1 MNGERARSTIV
12 AVATPPGKGAIA
24 IVRASGP
31 AVDTIRRVMIA
42 GAAGLRPRTAT
53 YVTVRDDT
61 GRPLDRALALYF
73 PAAQSYTGEEML
85 ELHLHGS
92 PIVARDVT
100 LAMMA
105 CGARLAGPGE
115 FTQRAFLNGKIAL
128 REAVAIADL
137 IDAQTSAAARAAL
150 ANFDSALARE
160 AGTMREAIAEI
171 VTHLEASIDFPD
183 EVPEPQRAPLL
194 QRLEP
199 IRARLGQLRSD
210 GEFGRLLRE
219 GLAVAIVGPPNAGKS
234 SLLNALL
241 GTERAIVSEIP
252 GTTRDTIEESIAI
265 DGVPVRLVDTAG
277 IRAHAGRIEAEGM
290 TRSIAALDAA
300 ALAIVVLDGSVE
312 LGASG
317 RDLLDRTARRPRVV
331 LVNKA
336 DLGLSPATLAAVPD
350 AIAGSVRDAATI
362 ETVRTSIASAG
373 WAAQPADLAQPQF
386 SALHELE
393 AISDAIAAID
403 HARDALQRGDPMD
416 FAAGELQ
423 SAFSALGHVSERA
436 AAEEIVTRIFARFC
450 IGK

>member
-1 MNGERARSTIV
+1 VNGERAQSTIV
-12 AVATPPGKGAIA
+12 ALATAPGKGAIA

-42 GAAGLRPRTAT
+42 GAAQLRPRIAT
-53 YVTVRDDT
+53 YVTVCDDT
-61 GRPLDRALALYF
+61 GRALDRALALYF
-73 PAAQSYTGEEML
+73 PAPQSYTGEEML
-85 ELHLHGS
+85 ELQLHGS
-92 PIVARDVT
+92 PVVTRDVV
-100 LAMMA
+100 LAMLA

-115 FTQRAFLNGKIAL
+115 FTQRAFLNGKIGL
-128 REAVAIADL
+128 REAAAIADL
-137 IDAQTSAAARAAL
+137 VDAQTSAAARAAL
-150 ANFDSALARE
+150 ANFGSALSRE
-160 AGTMREAIAEI
+160 VVAMREAIAGF

-183 EVPEPQRAPLL
+183 EVPEPQRASLL

-199 IRARLGQLRSD
+199 IRARLGQLRRD

-241 GTERAIVSEIP
+241 GTERAIVSEVP

-290 TRSIAALDAA
+290 TRSIAALEAA
-300 ALAIVVLDGSVE
+300 ALAVVVLDGSVDID
-312 LGASG
+312 ASG
-317 RDLLDRTARRPRVV
+317 QDLLERTARRRRVV
-331 LVNKA
+331 LLNKA
-336 DLGLSPATLAAVPD
+336 DIGVNLAMLETVPE
-350 AIAGSVRDAATI
+350 AMVGSVRDAATI
-362 ETVRTSIASAG
+362 EGVRARIARAG
-373 WAAQPADLAQPQF
+373 WDAQPADLAHAQF

-393 AISDAIAAID
+393 AISDAIAALD
-403 HARDALQRGDPMD
+403 HALHALRRGEPTD

-436 AAEEIVTRIFARFC
+436 AAEEVVTRIFARFC

>member
-1 MNGERARSTIV
+1 MNGERAQSTIV

-31 AVDTIRRVMIA
+31 AVEAIRRTMIA
-42 GAAGLRPRTAT
+42 GGPSLPPRAAT
-53 YVTVRDDT
+53 YVTVCDDS
-61 GRPLDRALALYF
+61 GRALDRALALYF
-73 PAAQSYTGEEML
+73 PAPQSYTGEEML

-92 PIVARDVT
+92 PIVARDVA
-100 LAMMA
+100 LAMLS

-128 REAVAIADL
+128 REAAAIADL
-137 IDAQTSAAARAAL
+137 IDAETSAAARAAL
-150 ANFDSALARE
+150 ANFDNALGRE
-160 AGTMREAIAEI
+160 VAVMRETIAEI

-183 EVPEPQRAPLL
+183 EVPELDRAPLL
-194 QRLEP
+194 TRLEALRQRLQ
-199 IRARLGQLRSD
+199 QLQRG

-219 GLAVAIVGPPNAGKS
+219 GFAVAIVGPPNAGKS

-241 GTERAIVSEIP
+241 GTERAIVSEMP

-300 ALAIVVLDGSVE
+300 ALAVIVLDGSTPI
-312 LGASG
+312 GTSG
-317 RDLLDRTARRPRVV
+317 KDLLERTAQRPRVV
-331 LVNKA
+331 LLNKA
-336 DLGLSPATLAAVPD
+336 DLGIAPAARASVPE
-350 AIAGSVRDAATI
+350 AIVGSVRDAATI
-362 ETVRTSIASAG
+362 ERVQAAIARAG
-373 WAAQPADLAQPQF
+373 WNAQPADLAQPQF

-393 AISDAIAAID
+393 AISEALDAIG
-403 HARDALQRGDPMD
+403 HACNVLRGGDPMD